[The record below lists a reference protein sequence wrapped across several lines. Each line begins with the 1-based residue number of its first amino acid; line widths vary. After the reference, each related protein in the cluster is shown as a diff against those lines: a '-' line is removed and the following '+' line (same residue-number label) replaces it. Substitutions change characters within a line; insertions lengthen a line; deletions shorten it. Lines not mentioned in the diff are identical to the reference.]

1 MTGFKLET
9 IDYNVTL
16 LRGQK
21 YTHSNKMSTL
31 LEQIGMGDVGRSAY
45 IEQLNIRKTVT
56 AEMIFD
62 GLLALTYPNNS
73 LIL

>member
-1 MTGFKLET
+1 
-9 IDYNVTL
+9 
-16 LRGQK
+16 
-21 YTHSNKMSTL
+21 MSTL
-31 LEQIGMGDVGRSAY
+31 IEQIGMGDVGRSAY